1 MKQNNIENSDK
12 KLVGYITASIPD
24 NNFTVD
30 LALSIKEAGVDTL
43 ELGIPF
49 SDPVADGPVIEKA
62 NLIALNNGFKLTDL
76 FEVSSKIAP
85 QMDTLWMGYMNPFYK
100 YGIENFLKKAQEF
113 GINGTIIPDVPFEMA
128 EDLLPLYNKYN
139 ISNISFVAP
148 THNENRIKKVVSNSQ
163 KFIYMVAYAGI
174 TGSGQKEDLT
184 SIIQNVRKYTN
195 TPLYIGFGVDENTCK
210 DKVKGVDGV
219 IVGSAFVKHII
230 DDSLS
235 NNEKIKKIS
244 SLAKEI
250 KEKINE

>member
-1 MKQNNIENSDK
+1 MNDK
-12 KLVGYITASIPD
+12 KLVGYITTSIPD
-24 NNFTVD
+24 NNFTID
-30 LALSIKEAGVDTL
+30 LALSMKEAGVDTL

-76 FEVSSKIAP
+76 FEVSSQIAP
-85 QMDTLWMGYMNPFYK
+85 NLDTLWMGYMNPFYK
-100 YGIENFLKKAQEF
+100 YGIENFLKKAEEF
-113 GINGTIIPDVPFEMA
+113 GVNGTIIPDVPFEMA
-128 EDLLPLYNKYN
+128 EDLLPLYRKYEK
-139 ISNISFVAP
+139 SNISFVAP
-148 THNENRIKKVVSNSQ
+148 THSENRIKQVVSNAQ

-184 SIIQNVRKYTN
+184 YVIENVRKYSD
-195 TPLYIGFGVDENTCK
+195 TPLYIGFGVDEKTCQE
-210 DKVKGVDGV
+210 KVKGVDGV

-235 NNEKIKKIS
+235 HKEKISKIS

-250 KEKINE
+250 KEKINQ

>member
-1 MKQNNIENSDK
+1 MAQNEK
-12 KLVGYITASIPD
+12 KLVGYITSSIPD

-30 LALSIKEAGVDTL
+30 LAYSMKESGVDTL

-62 NLIALNNGFKLTDL
+62 NLIALNAGFKLKDL
-76 FEVSSKIAP
+76 FEVSSRIAKDI
-85 QMDTLWMGYMNPFYK
+85 DTLWMGYMNPFYHYGVEK
-100 YGIENFLKKAQEF
+100 FLQKADEYGIK
-113 GINGTIIPDVPFEMA
+113 GTIIPDVPFEMA
-128 EDLLPLYNKYN
+128 QDLQPLFDKYNKV
-139 ISNISFVAP
+139 NISFVAP
-148 THNENRIKKVVSNSQ
+148 THSDERIKLVAQNAQ

-174 TGSGQKEDLT
+174 TGSGQKEDL
-184 SIIQNVRKYTN
+184 SQVIENVRKYSN

-210 DKVKGVDGV
+210 EKIIGVDGV

-235 NNEKIKKIS
+235 NTEKIKKIS